1 MKKPIKKD
9 KPRLKELA
17 KSLKEMA
24 LAQEPVILNING
36 KLSFGW

>member
-1 MKKPIKKD
+1 MKKPIKKE

-17 KSLKEMA
+17 KALKEMA
-24 LAQEPVILNING
+24 NIQEPVILNING

>member
-17 KSLKEMA
+17 KALKEMA
-24 LAQEPVILNING
+24 NIQDYWLLNING
-36 KLSFGW
+36 KLNFGW